1 MRAATALLVLSLV
14 PLATTQAQD
23 DGGLPRRPFFG
34 AQVSPLPPGADS
46 APGGIAVRSIL
57 PGSPA
62 STVLNQG
69 DVILAFGGQ
78 QVRSVPQF
86 LSLLRQARPGLAIR
100 IDLRRGDSTIQRD
113 LRLTE
118 LKREDAAGYDL
129 VYTALGQPGH
139 RQRVIMTR
147 PSGAPRAPA
156 VLLIGGIGCYSVD
169 NPLSPPDAYLRIL
182 QGLTQRGY
190 VTMRVEK
197 TGIGDSEGD
206 CTTQDFNGE
215 LDGYLQGA
223 KLLRSLP
230 YVDSTRVYLL
240 GHSIGGL
247 HDPLVAAQVPVKGVI
262 AVATVVQPWFDYEME
277 NTRRQLSL
285 GGLSGPD
292 LETAVELKR
301 RCMQRLLIDRENRSR
316 ILGDTPDC
324 TGFIRYPASDA
335 YLQQVAALN
344 LREEWAR
351 VNAAVLALYPGA
363 DFVSA
368 QHDHREIADIV
379 NRIHPGRGTVQV
391 IPETDHQLQRVATME
406 ESFQIANQSAPARP
420 FNDRIIEMIGN
431 WLQKQG

>member
-1 MRAATALLVLSLV
+1 
-14 PLATTQAQD
+14 
-23 DGGLPRRPFFG
+23 
-34 AQVSPLPPGADS
+34 
-46 APGGIAVRSIL
+46 
-57 PGSPA
+57 
-62 STVLNQG
+62 
-69 DVILAFGGQ
+69 
-78 QVRSVPQF
+78 
-86 LSLLRQARPGLAIR
+86 
-100 IDLRRGDSTIQRD
+100 
-113 LRLTE
+113 
-118 LKREDAAGYDL
+118 
-129 VYTALGQPGH
+129 
-139 RQRVIMTR
+139 
-147 PSGAPRAPA
+147 
-156 VLLIGGIGCYSVD
+156 
-169 NPLSPPDAYLRIL
+169 
-182 QGLTQRGY
+182 
-190 VTMRVEK
+190 
-197 TGIGDSEGD
+197 
-206 CTTQDFNGE
+206 
-215 LDGYLQGA
+215 
-223 KLLRSLP
+223 
-230 YVDSTRVYLL
+230 
-240 GHSIGGL
+240 
-247 HDPLVAAQVPVKGVI
+247 
-262 AVATVVQPWFDYEME
+262 ME